1 MGSIPISSTFE
12 RLYMKLFLFYD
23 SLEEFLVVANDRN
36 DAFMVIEERY
46 GAEAAD
52 ELIMSKMIEYP
63 DDFQMTSDK
72 TVADVIAS
80 GRGLKSWVL
89 LEGDP
94 SPRRIPRPAA

>member
-1 MGSIPISSTFE
+1 
-12 RLYMKLFLFYD
+12 MKLFLFYD
-23 SLEEFLVVANDRN
+23 SLEEFLVVAKDRN

-63 DDFQMTSDK
+63 DDFQMAAVLSA
-72 TVADVIAS
+72 ADVVAS

-89 LEGDP
+89 LESDP